1 MSIDSRPLRPPE
13 PTFKGSAPLA
23 GPEET
28 RLRARLMLQRDRA
41 LVYTIAGLVTLLS
54 KVTGAVDFNYRASL
68 GVLAAGFLSVAFFSL
83 LEVRARRAN
92 RRVSLA
98 PWWISCDV
106 ILITAMV
113 SLTGGTESDWYLW
126 YVACAGA
133 AAAHCSLRF
142 SLVGAGFTTLLYL
155 GALVGMGQIHGLD
168 RELATAST
176 QLLFLFGASFFLLLN
191 TRKLRQSVGVNRRLK
206 EEAVTR
212 VEELT
217 RVTEDLEAMSRLLR
231 NFTETDPLT
240 GLHNR
245 RYFMDRIAEDARRMG
260 GDRRASG
267 QRPSAGIMMIDLDH
281 FKTIND
287 TRGHSAG
294 DAVLKHLAKVL
305 RRCVRSEDRLV
316 RWGGEEFLILLPRAR
331 PERTREVAERVV
343 RAVRSEPCP
352 FADGS
357 FQEMS
362 CSVGWSAFD
371 WQPRKDGAPP
381 WESAMA
387 AADEALYAAKADGR
401 NRSRGLQ
408 PEQSSVKEVSAA

>member
-13 PTFKGSAPLA
+13 PAAKGKAPLA

-28 RLRARLMLQRDRA
+28 RLRARLMLQRNRA
-41 LVYTIAGLVTLLS
+41 LVYTLAGLVTLLS

-68 GVLAAGFLSVAFFSL
+68 GALAAGFLSVAFFSL

-113 SLTGGTESDWYLW
+113 CLTGGTESDWYLW
-126 YVACAGA
+126 YIACAGA

-155 GALVGMGQIHGLD
+155 GALVGMGQIHGPD
-168 RELATAST
+168 RGLATAAT
-176 QLLFLFGASFFLLLN
+176 QLLFLFGSSFFLLLN
-191 TRKLRQSVGVNRRLK
+191 TRKLRRSVGVNRRLK

-245 RYFMDRIAEDARRMG
+245 RYFMDRIAEDAKRIG
-260 GDRRASG
+260 SDRRAAG
-267 QRPSAGIMMIDLDH
+267 QRPGAGIMKIDLDD

-287 TRGHSAG
+287 ARGHSAG
-294 DAVLKHLAKVL
+294 EAVLKHLAKLL
-305 RRCVRSEDRLV
+305 RRCVRGEDRLV
-316 RWGGEEFLILLPRAR
+316 RWDGEEFLILLPQAR
-331 PERTREVAERVV
+331 PERTHKVAERVV
-343 RAVRSEPCP
+343 RAVRSQPCP
-352 FADGS
+352 LDDGS

-371 WQPRKDGAPP
+371 WQPRRDGAPP

-387 AADEALYAAKADGR
+387 AADEALYAAKAAGR
-401 NRSRGLQ
+401 NCSRSRL
-408 PEQSSVKEVSAA
+408 PDESPVREVAAA